1 MSPPSNHE
9 RNGASQTEVDH
20 TAGLR
25 SASKPAGS
33 VLPQSV
39 MTVNVPPY
47 TGALGLVVV
56 TLTLVTVVVDEAV
69 VFVFDVQEL
78 NAGARDAISS
88 KTKPDNKIL
97 LFNLFLLFPIDCH

>member
-39 MTVNVPPY
+39 MTVKVPPY
-47 TGALGLVVV
+47 TGALALVVV
-56 TLTLVTVVVDEAV
+56 TLVTVVVDEAV
-69 VFVFDVQEL
+69 VVVFEVQEL
-78 NAGARDAISS
+78 NAGARDAISN